1 MVNKL
6 NLYIYYSILA
16 MLYLATL
23 PFAPYPGS
31 FILKTLP
38 IYLLIFFAFYQK
50 RIEGSVLLLGGIV
63 FCSIGD
69 VWLDLDAQKYFLFGL
84 GSFLA
89 GHVLYA
95 AAFYKNW
102 RYQAAKVWGAPA
114 IFTFGAAMV
123 FWIKQNLNS
132 ATEPFFLPV
141 VLYVL
146 VISLMSIF
154 ALFHRSQDYKYI
166 FGGALVFMLSD
177 SLIAVNKFIYPL
189 PDPIGAFAIMTTY
202 YIAQY
207 LIVWGFFKEEGASA
221 ALRSAV

>member
-1 MVNKL
+1 MLNKL

-38 IYLLIFFAFYQK
+38 IYLLVFFAFYQK
-50 RIEGSVLLLGGIV
+50 KVEGSAFLLGGIV

-84 GSFLA
+84 GSFFV

-95 AAFYKNW
+95 TAFYKNW
-102 RYQAAKVWGAPA
+102 EYRAAKVWGAPA
-114 IFTFGAAMV
+114 IFAFAAVMV
-123 FWIKQNLNS
+123 FWIKQNLTS
-132 ATEPFFLPV
+132 VTEPFFLPV

-146 VISLMSIF
+146 IISLMSIF
-154 ALFHRSQDYKYI
+154 ALFHKSQDYKYI
-166 FGGALVFMLSD
+166 FCGALVFMLSD
-177 SLIAVNKFIYPL
+177 SLIAVDKFIYPL
-189 PDPIGAFAIMTTY
+189 PNPMGAFAIMATY

-207 LIVWGFFKEEGASA
+207 LIVWGFFKEQQVSSKLSSA
-221 ALRSAV
+221 M